1 MMRSL
6 FSGVSG
12 IRAHQTRMDVIGNNI
27 ANVNTVAYKSQS
39 MTFNEVFYQTT
50 QTATGPNAT
59 TGRGGTN
66 AKQIGLGSSVGAIS
80 TSITSEGSTERTDNA
95 TDLAITGANAFFI
108 VSSGGETFFTRAG
121 NFTRDEAKDM
131 IRKAGGDVSS
141 SVSKN
146 TDYVVTGEN
155 PGSKYRKAKEL
166 GVKIISEEEFK
177 RLIKI

>member
-108 VSSGGETFFTRAG
+108 VSSGGETFFTRA
-121 NFTRDEAKDM
+121 
-131 IRKAGGDVSS
+131 
-141 SVSKN
+141 
-146 TDYVVTGEN
+146 
-155 PGSKYRKAKEL
+155 
-166 GVKIISEEEFK
+166 
-177 RLIKI
+177 